1 MAQFLFAKTGSPAH
15 PYFEFCTEP
24 AEWAPPGSGAQNN
37 YKHGILSGFGSNKWG
52 EILAR
57 VVYSEVATK
66 EK

>member
-1 MAQFLFAKTGSPAH
+1 MAQFLFAKTGSPDH
-15 PYFEFCTEP
+15 PYYESCTEP
-24 AEWAPPGSGAQNN
+24 AGRVQPRSGAQND
-37 YKHGILSGFGSNKWG
+37 YKHGTLSGFGSNKWG